1 MAITEAYAGTWTS
14 TLTETTLNTTTPETA
29 DGIYQVFVDIDPL
42 ALGDTLDLRVKEK
55 VIAGSVQRTLLTAN
69 IGPADPT
76 ADDNCWVSPSMILM
90 HGWDVT
96 IDQVGGT
103 VGKLIPWSIR
113 KVA

>member
-14 TLTETTLNTTTPETA
+14 SLTETTLNTTTPETTT
-29 DGIYQVFVDIDPL
+29 GIFQVFVDVDPL
-42 ALGDTLDLRVKEK
+42 ALGDTLEIRVREQ
-55 VIAGSVQRTLLTAN
+55 VIAASAQRTVFTAHV
-69 IGPADPT
+69 GPSDPS
-76 ADDNCWVSPSMILM
+76 ADDNCWVSPSLILM

-96 IDQVGGT
+96 LDQMTGT

>member
-14 TLTETTLNTTTPETA
+14 TLTETTLNTTTPEVA
-29 DGIYQVFVDIDPL
+29 DGIYQVFLDVDAL
-42 ALGDTLDLRVKEK
+42 VLGDTLEIRVKEK
-55 VIAGSVQRTLLTAN
+55 VISTSTQRTIFTSHV
-69 IGPADPT
+69 GPADPS
-76 ADDNCWVSPSMILM
+76 ADDNCWVSPSLILL

-96 IDQVGGT
+96 IGQIGGT